1 MLTCIERSHP
11 PWAVVRLRKLLT
23 SRKHA
28 LRRWRADAHYNPMIG
43 ASEPAS
49 AGTSSEVPIAA
60 SENSAP
66 DFNVRHG
73 GRSRHGFPK
82 LNQMP
87 LQKSGQE
94 NSGRFISDLRSDRSQ
109 CGRELIDLLG
119 CR

>member
-11 PWAVVRLRKLLT
+11 SWAVVRLRKLLT

-49 AGTSSEVPIAA
+49 AGTSSGVPIAA

-66 DFNVRHG
+66 DFDVIHG

-82 LNQMP
+82 LNQ
-87 LQKSGQE
+87 
-94 NSGRFISDLRSDRSQ
+94 ISCKNRVKKIQVDSFRTYEVIARSAVAS
-109 CGRELIDLLG
+109 
-119 CR
+119 